1 MIAERLKALQLH
13 RLDLLAGFFFHELGV
28 RSLQNAPALLMGF
41 RSVARTPLLR
51 ERETELDNL
60 RRACSGLST
69 LAALKG
75 AAVRYNDISL
85 ASGHRRLFRI
95 DERTLAIKPQFDIVA
110 PELSE
115 ALSAL
120 KVPLNRP
127 GFPRHLQAVGNGVV
141 RTPLAKCRR
150 PCRGDAWGYRTSRCS

>member
-115 ALSAL
+115 ALRSSQVSRQPSPDEPGKHRPRLRRWSPQCSDASA
-120 KVPLNRP
+120 
-127 GFPRHLQAVGNGVV
+127 
-141 RTPLAKCRR
+141 
-150 PCRGDAWGYRTSRCS
+150 